1 MLIQIGGVGSASAT
15 KRLDALLLAPRTE
28 PLDDFA
34 IRVGECEELRDLGM
48 PLRYDRHLSSVS
60 KYRRLDLL
68 VASAR
73 ANRKQAHS
81 NPSWL
86 ERYDAAVLQGVD
98 ELGQVREQRSRQC
111 LRLPAALAAKLDDR
125 RLSRGTHREQRSEI
139 SIRGHD
145 DSMLGG
151 SALEDHIVVGVLQS

>member
-1 MLIQIGGVGSASAT
+1 M
-15 KRLDALLLAPRTE
+15 
-28 PLDDFA
+28 PLHS
-34 IRVGECEELRDLGM
+34 GRDL
-48 PLRYDRHLSSVS
+48 SVS
-60 KYRRLDLL
+60 KSRQTWPTYLFAR
-68 VASAR
+68 AR

-81 NPSWL
+81 NPSRL
-86 ERYDAAVLQGVD
+86 ERDDAAVLQGVD

-111 LRLPAALAAKLDDR
+111 LRLTATLAPELDDR

-151 SALEDHIVVGVLQS
+151 SAIEEHFVVGVLQS

>member
-1 MLIQIGGVGSASAT
+1 VKTGAISGSRA
-15 KRLDALLLAPRTE
+15 D
-28 PLDDFA
+28 
-34 IRVGECEELRDLGM
+34 GED
-48 PLRYDRHLSSVS
+48 LSSVS
-60 KYRRLDLL
+60 NRGQRHLV
-68 VASAR
+68 VASVR

-81 NPSWL
+81 HPSWL

-98 ELGQVREQRSRQC
+98 ELGQVRKQRSRQC
-111 LRLPAALAAKLDDR
+111 LRLAAALAAELDDR

-151 SALEDHIVVGVLQS
+151 SAFEDHFVVGVLQS